1 MRTAFVAMKFS
12 SEPNKDKV
20 YIQIKNTLRELG
32 YDTIRADEIKTSG
45 KIGDEVCNFL
55 RTADLVVI
63 DTTGNSH
70 NVSYE
75 IGFCHGID
83 RDANTTIL
91 FRKKNA
97 ESIPFNYRHFRHKI
111 YSSIIS
117 LDRELR
123 DFLGASE
130 KISGNNY
137 CPIFT
142 YQIRIADKN
151 LRRISIDAIKFSISK
166 MNYTGRCEIYCKSGF
181 VKRKYIGDSIKTAY
195 TSQACEAKESDY
207 FFWISACFPDKD
219 FCNEIYFKEELA
231 KLIEQYT
238 NNQGI
243 EFLYVHQL
251 SELGSVKNIRNHFEA
266 IFWADFKNGLI
277 QREYIVN

>member
-32 YDTIRADEIKTSG
+32 YNTIRADEIKTSG

-83 RDANTTIL
+83 RDTNTTIL

-111 YSSIIS
+111 YSSLIS

-123 DFLGASE
+123 NFLGASE
-130 KISGNNY
+130 KISENNY

-142 YQIRIADKN
+142 YQIRIADEN
-151 LRRISIDAIKFSISK
+151 LKRISTDAIKFSILK

-181 VKRKYIGDSIKTAY
+181 VKRKNIGDSITTAY
-195 TSQACEAKESDY
+195 TTQACEAEESEY

-251 SELGSVKNIRNHFEA
+251 SQLGSVKNIRNQFEA

>member
-1 MRTAFVAMKFS
+1 MRTAFIAMKFS
-12 SEPNKDKV
+12 SEPNKDKI

-32 YDTIRADEIKTSG
+32 YNTIRADEIKTSG

-83 RDANTTIL
+83 RDITTTIL

-97 ESIPFNYRHFRHKI
+97 ESIPFNYRHFRHKT
-111 YSSIIS
+111 YSSLIS

-123 DFLGASE
+123 NFLGVSE
-130 KISGNNY
+130 KISKNNY

-142 YQIRIADKN
+142 YQIRIADEN
-151 LRRISIDAIKFSISK
+151 LKRISIDAIKFSILK

-181 VKRKYIGDSIKTAY
+181 VKRKNIEDSITTAY
-195 TSQACEAKESDY
+195 TTQAREAKESEY

-219 FCNEIYFKEELA
+219 FCNEIYFKEELS
-231 KLIEQYT
+231 KLIEQYM

-251 SELGSVKNIRNHFEA
+251 SELGLVKNIRNHFEA
-266 IFWADFKNGLI
+266 IFWADFKKGLI